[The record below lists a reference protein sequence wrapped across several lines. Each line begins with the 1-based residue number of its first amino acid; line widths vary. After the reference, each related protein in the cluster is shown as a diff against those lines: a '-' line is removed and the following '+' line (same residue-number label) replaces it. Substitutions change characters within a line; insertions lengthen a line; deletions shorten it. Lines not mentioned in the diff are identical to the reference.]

1 MEKQE
6 LYDMCKSI
14 IDLNKQRYV
23 IIKDEIE
30 NIIRNNISDNMKIE
44 RKLDEMLDILLFYE
58 TNESL
63 LTFRKLCKYYF
74 YINPQATVDYINYY
88 RKQND
93 PEGVKFGNGEK
104 QRYLKL

>member
-6 LYDMCKSI
+6 LYDMCKNI

-30 NIIRNNISDNMKIE
+30 DIIRNNISDNMKIE

-58 TNESL
+58 TNDSL

-88 RKQND
+88 REKND
-93 PEGVKFGNGEK
+93 SENVKFVNK
-104 QRYLKL
+104 DNN

>member
-23 IIKDEIE
+23 IVKDEIE
-30 NIIRNNISDNMKIE
+30 DIIQNQLKDEKQIE

-58 TNESL
+58 TEDSL

-74 YINPQATVDYINYY
+74 DINPQATVDYINYY
-88 RKQND
+88 REQND

-104 QRYLKL
+104 

>member
-30 NIIRNNISDNMKIE
+30 DSIRNNISDNMKIE

-58 TNESL
+58 ANESL

-74 YINPQATVDYINYY
+74 YISPQATVDYINYY
-88 RKQND
+88 REKND
-93 PEGVKFGNGEK
+93 SENVKFVNK
-104 QRYLKL
+104 DNN